1 MMVYQNDE
9 LLVHYQPKPEEKQNQ
24 YSGTKSFTSTAVGFA
39 VQEGLFS
46 MEDYVLDYTLHP
58 CCLNILFFLW
68 LQRKEKKA

>member
-58 CCLNILFFLW
+58 GK
-68 LQRKEKKA
+68 RRG